1 MSLATICGVT
11 VLRSLII
18 SILGV
23 FLSCHL
29 SKLSDINNP
38 KRSFRL
44 FILVLAPLLV
54 PDLIV
59 GYTWSLISLKL
70 VHYPFLLELVYSGL
84 LLMKVVPVG
93 IICFCFMAPPAIS
106 PEADFIRKS
115 VGSSS
120 AQITGV
126 ASRGSFFLWKNVMR
140 AFPVGALLFLL
151 SFQEFEMAAL
161 LGRATWT
168 VSVFDAH
175 AGGVPVIDSISFL
188 QGPLLVELIVISGAV
203 LLLQRTKNQ
212 PRIKQ
217 RSSETGESYRS
228 QVLSWL
234 YLLVAFL
241 LIVLIPFSLTGWG
254 GVISLQSL
262 LENRLQLTGT
272 LRECGWGLLFGI
284 TAAIAAWG
292 LAAFF
297 FSQQRSRK
305 WKVVGF
311 MCCLPGLCGSLSLAL
326 LVATLFLT
334 ESGQWLYET
343 PFALFVAFVLFLFPR
358 AAFLKWIFRTQR
370 DRDSLFLARLLSHS
384 HNQFQAR
391 QGGYLNWE
399 LQGKMQYAAVVILAF
414 WAYWDVTI
422 SSILAPNSTMTS
434 AVRLYGLMHY
444 RQSSLLSA
452 VTFISLC
459 IPVIAGLLL
468 FPVVKKMWIYTADR
482 SNMTK
487 PI

>member
-93 IICFCFMAPPAIS
+93 IICFCFTAPPAIS

-254 GVISLQSL
+254 CYFIEKFAGKSFTTDGNFARMWLGIALWCHCCH
-262 LENRLQLTGT
+262 
-272 LRECGWGLLFGI
+272 CGMG
-284 TAAIAAWG
+284 
-292 LAAFF
+292 
-297 FSQQRSRK
+297 FSC
-305 WKVVGF
+305 F
-311 MCCLPGLCGSLSLAL
+311 
-326 LVATLFLT
+326 
-334 ESGQWLYET
+334 
-343 PFALFVAFVLFLFPR
+343 FLFTTKVSQMEGSRVHVLPAWIMWLSFSCTLSGYIVFNRIR
-358 AAFLKWIFRTQR
+358 AV
-370 DRDSLFLARLLSHS
+370 
-384 HNQFQAR
+384 
-391 QGGYLNWE
+391 
-399 LQGKMQYAAVVILAF
+399 AV
-414 WAYWDVTI
+414 
-422 SSILAPNSTMTS
+422 
-434 AVRLYGLMHY
+434 
-444 RQSSLLSA
+444 
-452 VTFISLC
+452 
-459 IPVIAGLLL
+459 
-468 FPVVKKMWIYTADR
+468 
-482 SNMTK
+482 
-487 PI
+487 